1 MAYNLGSERCDT
13 CMGVLYLFCVS
24 ANSEPEDM
32 SSSRKILGFTTSE
45 LDFGEKL
52 DLVGTY
58 RAKSKI
64 SQYFSK

>member
-1 MAYNLGSERCDT
+1 MVYNLGTERCDT
-13 CMGVLYLFCVS
+13 YMGVLYLFCVS

-32 SSSRKILGFTTSE
+32 ISSSKILGFTTSE
-45 LDFGEKL
+45 LDSGKKL

-58 RAKSKI
+58 RAKSKT